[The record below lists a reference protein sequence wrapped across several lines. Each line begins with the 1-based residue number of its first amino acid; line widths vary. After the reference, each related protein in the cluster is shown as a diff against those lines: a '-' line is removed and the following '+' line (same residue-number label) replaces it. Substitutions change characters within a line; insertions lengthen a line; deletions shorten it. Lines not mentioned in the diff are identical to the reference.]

1 MEGERTLSKMAQ
13 AEFTVHFAVAKYRL
27 RKLVGTHHSAS
38 GRETADL
45 ARFGG
50 GRTMVRPYKLAK
62 FGLSDNEP
70 FQGSHPCLSNAKSH
84 KSLTYGSLAERQGLP
99 YYSNP
104 SDCQMVIIAA

>member
-62 FGLSDNEP
+62 FRVKP
-70 FQGSHPCLSNAKSH
+70 KSRCIDFG
-84 KSLTYGSLAERQGLP
+84 KS
-99 YYSNP
+99 
-104 SDCQMVIIAA
+104 VKFAA